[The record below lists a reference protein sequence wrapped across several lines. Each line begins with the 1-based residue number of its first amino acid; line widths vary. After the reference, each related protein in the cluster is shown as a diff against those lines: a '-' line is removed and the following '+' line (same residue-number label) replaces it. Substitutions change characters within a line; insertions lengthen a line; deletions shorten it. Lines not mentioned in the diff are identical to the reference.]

1 MTKTKQKP
9 AVLKSC
15 TAAAHAAEAHV
26 EEAATWAELA
36 FTSEKNA
43 SHAAEAAHRSAVRAA
58 ATVER
63 LAASHAYLTI
73 ITGAAL
79 IIACVSLALSFYLL
93 FA

>member
-26 EEAATWAELA
+26 AEAATWAEHA

-43 SHAAEAAHRSAVRAA
+43 KNAAEAAHRSAVRAA
-58 ATVER
+58 ATVDR
-63 LAASHAYLTI
+63 LAPSHTYLTI
-73 ITGAAL
+73 ITAAAL
-79 IIACVSLALSFYLL
+79 IIACVSLALSIHLL

>member
-26 EEAATWAELA
+26 AEAATWAELA

-43 SHAAEAAHRSAVRAA
+43 SHAAEAAHRSAVCAA
-58 ATVER
+58 ATVKK
-63 LAASHAYLTI
+63 LAAAHAFLKKATV
-73 ITGAAL
+73 AAL
-79 IIACVSLALSFYLL
+79 ILSGASFGLSLCLL
-93 FA
+93 FS